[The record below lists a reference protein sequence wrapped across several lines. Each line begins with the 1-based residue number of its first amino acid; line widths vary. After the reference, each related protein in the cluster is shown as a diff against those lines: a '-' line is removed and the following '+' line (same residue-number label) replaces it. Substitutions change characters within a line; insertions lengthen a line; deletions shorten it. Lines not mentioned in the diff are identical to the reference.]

1 MQNFLPFIA
10 LIIISVVF
18 LVFSV
23 VVFYH
28 IGRYSFVG
36 DSSKRFSA
44 IFICIVAAIIFFSL
58 VFMIINHLSA

>member
-10 LIIISVVF
+10 LIIISIAF
-18 LVFSV
+18 LIFNG

-28 IGRYSFVG
+28 TGRYSFVG
-36 DSSKRFSA
+36 DSSKKFNA
-44 IFICIVAAIIFFSL
+44 IFVIAGTVIIFFSL